1 MPLHIL
7 LGIIVQYMVIYVYMY
22 TIPLVAALHPT

>member
-1 MPLHIL
+1 
-7 LGIIVQYMVIYVYMY
+7 MVIYVYMY